1 MRKKIFAP
9 VLLVIILVA
18 AVFVVLNAGKITGS
32 SDFFVFYRPQREI
45 NYDIVEKIEEGIG
58 MLKSSAPLVY
68 ETTSGNSEFGAIVKK
83 QIALAILNIDT
94 GDVEELRVWADENE
108 IEEAYKT
115 GVVNIETEGDTD
127 LEIKATWWNSFN
139 TMYEIENRP
148 NLVVVANK
156 YLVSRKYLPEQTYLT
171 LIEDGPENKYTS
183 MVYAP
188 YSQQIHWPEVVE
200 EGKDYLNTNI
210 DNAFDELRNSGVMSL
225 AEPNTLL
232 SETISKDLIRNII
245 MIEHIDPSLLSFADD
260 GGRMLAE
267 RVLVI
272 LGANKEWAYRYT
284 GSSAGAYG
292 MAQFILPTYENMVDT
307 YPDSGLIEDYQLG
320 MADHTN
326 AVKAMALFLDS
337 HKLFLQK
344 NIHDK
349 KDKKTEITDEML
361 SATYNGGPGRVISA
375 VNRYGENWQDSSAF
389 PDETVN
395 YVEKYRIIEK
405 LDIFD

>member
-1 MRKKIFAP
+1 MKKRITIP
-9 VLLVIILVA
+9 ILLVIILVA
-18 AVFVVLNAGKITGS
+18 VVFVVLSADRIGRNGEFYT
-32 SDFFVFYRPQREI
+32 FYRPSREI
-45 NYDIVEKIEEGIG
+45 DYDIVEKIEEGIG

-68 ETTSGNSEFGAIVKK
+68 ETTSSDNESGSIVKK
-83 QIALAILNIDT
+83 QIALAILNVVT
-94 GDVEELRVWADENE
+94 GDVEEHRVWAKENE

-115 GVVNIETEGDTD
+115 GVVNIEMDEAYGDPD

-139 TMYEIENRP
+139 TMYEIQNRSD
-148 NLVVVANK
+148 LVVVANK

-171 LIEDGPENKYTS
+171 LIENGPDNKYTS

-188 YSQQIHWPEVVE
+188 YSQQIHWPEVVQ
-200 EGKDYLNTNI
+200 EGKDYLNKNI
-210 DNAFDELRNSGVMSL
+210 EDAFDDLRNSKVMSL
-225 AEPNTLL
+225 AEPGELL
-232 SETISKDLIRNII
+232 SETVPVDLIRNII
-245 MIEHIDPSLLSFADD
+245 MIEHIDPKLLSFADD

-292 MAQFILPTYENMVDT
+292 MAQFILPTYENIVET
-307 YPDSGLIEDYQLG
+307 YPDAGLIEDYQLG

-326 AVKAMALFLDS
+326 AIKAMALFLDS
-337 HKLFLQK
+337 HKLYIEERINR
-344 NIHDK
+344 NI
-349 KDKKTEITDEML
+349 EITDEML
-361 SATYNGGPGRVISA
+361 SAVYNGGPARVIST
-375 VNRYGENWQDSSAF
+375 VNDHGKNWHKSDLF

-395 YVEKYRIIEK
+395 YVEKYKIISE